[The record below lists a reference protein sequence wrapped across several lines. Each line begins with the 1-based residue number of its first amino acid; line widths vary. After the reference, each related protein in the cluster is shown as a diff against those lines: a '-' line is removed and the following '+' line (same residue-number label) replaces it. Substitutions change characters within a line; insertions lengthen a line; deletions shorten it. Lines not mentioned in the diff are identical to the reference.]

1 MHQRL
6 AERARLGSV
15 GQSARKRMVEGA
27 AKNSVPASIAR
38 TVPFPRFAVEDPTAY
53 CRLPTAHSPFT
64 LPVTRRLHR
73 EWRSIDQA
81 GFEQPM
87 MAWQA

>member
-27 AKNSVPASIAR
+27 AKNSVPASTANG
-38 TVPFPRFAVEDPTAY
+38 VPLT
-53 CRLPTAHSPFT
+53 RLASSS
-64 LPVTRRLHR
+64 R
-73 EWRSIDQA
+73 
-81 GFEQPM
+81 
-87 MAWQA
+87 